1 MMEELA
7 ARVECDPDLADVTVA
22 TLAFPHQLLGAS
34 KGKYTKQT
42 ASLLYRYECEV
53 KEGKKKKIIFPVNVG
68 NSHWVA
74 GVVDFT
80 KKNQSRR
87 FSARFFRAAQNIH
100 QGCEKVASAPIRR
113 SFPFRVRHTR
123 AWRPERWIQLW
134 DRYVQYLR
142 ASLVPDTPLWIP
154 RSAVLARIQ
163 HFIFVI
169 VLLISCQTGATRAK
183 ISIADLLNPHNG
195 RSNRSSDSVAFSDS

>member
-142 ASLVPDTPLWIP
+142 ASLVPRHTPLD
-154 RSAVLARIQ
+154 SAQ
-163 HFIFVI
+163 
-169 VLLISCQTGATRAK
+169 
-183 ISIADLLNPHNG
+183 
-195 RSNRSSDSVAFSDS
+195 RSSRTDTTFYFRYCIAHFLPDRRHPSQNIHRRPSESTQWSEQQIVRQCRVLRQ